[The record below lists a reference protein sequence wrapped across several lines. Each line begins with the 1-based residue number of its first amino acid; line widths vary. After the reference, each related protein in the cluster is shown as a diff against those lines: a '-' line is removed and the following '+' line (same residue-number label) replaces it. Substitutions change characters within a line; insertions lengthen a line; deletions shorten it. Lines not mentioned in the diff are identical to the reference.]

1 MRILILHGY
10 GLSGSGSAIYTRDL
24 IRALAGCGFD
34 VDLVCHEADLASAL
48 PRSLH
53 ATFQPGVARCSQ
65 RFGTSTVRAYALS
78 DRDVPVMYARP
89 ELPRGREIA
98 DWSGPELDEYTD
110 GVFSFLQ
117 RLGAQAGWD
126 AILVNHLAALC
137 PVAARWCREYGT
149 PWSAVVHG
157 TGLLYGFPH
166 APLRDRVIAAIESS
180 TSVVVLNREVRVR
193 VEAAFGDR
201 CPPLREVP
209 PGVDTARFQRR
220 DNTTTGR
227 VAFAG
232 RLTLDKGVHHLL
244 LAWPHVLER
253 CPGATLHLAGA
264 GGDAEVLR
272 AAFDDMCR
280 GDIRAAAARL
290 TAHGARTGRNALV
303 QHVETTCDVPQ
314 LDSAQ
319 RERLRNSITW
329 RGSLGRAEV
338 ATLLGES
345 HAAVLPAVV
354 PEAFPLA
361 VLEATA
367 AGAIP
372 VGTELS
378 GLGWLLRQVEASEPA
393 LAGRLIA
400 RTDAP
405 DPIATLG
412 RTLAAIIERPA
423 LRTSMDDAPRRFAEH
438 YEWQA
443 IAKRLVDSTHIV
455 PSERA
460 AAR

>member
-1 MRILILHGY
+1 MRVLILHGY

-53 ATFQPGVARCSQ
+53 ARVRPGVDRCSQ
-65 RFGTSTVRAYALS
+65 RIGTSTVRAYALT

-98 DWSGPELDEYTD
+98 DWSGSELDDYAD
-110 GVFSFLQ
+110 GVFTFLE
-117 RLGAQAGWD
+117 RLAAPGGWD
-126 AILVNHLAALC
+126 AILVNHLAGLC
-137 PVAARWCREYGT
+137 PVAARWCREHGT
-149 PWSAVVHG
+149 PWSAIVHG

-166 APLRDRVIAAIESS
+166 PPLRARVLEAIESS
-180 TSVVVLNREVRVR
+180 TRVVVLNQEVRIR

-201 CPPLREVP
+201 CPLLCEVP
-209 PGVDTARFQRR
+209 PGVDTARFRR
-220 DNTTTGR
+220 RGNTVDAR

-232 RLTLDKGVHHLL
+232 RLTLDKGIHHLL
-244 LAWPHVLER
+244 LAWPRVLER
-253 CPGATLHLAGA
+253 CPDATLHLAGA

-272 AAFDDMCR
+272 AAFDEMCR
-280 GDIRAAAARL
+280 GDVEEAGARL
-290 TAHGARTGRNALV
+290 RALATQTGRTALV
-303 QHVETTCDVPQ
+303 QHVEASCADLE
-314 LDSAQ
+314 LDPVQ
-319 RERLRNSITW
+319 RDRLRSSVTW
-329 RGSLGRAEV
+329 CGSLGRDEV

-367 AGAIP
+367 AGAVP

-405 DPIATLG
+405 DPVE
-412 RTLAAIIERPA
+412 TLAQTLTDIVERPD
-423 LRTSMDDAPRRFAEH
+423 LRASMDDAPRRFAEH

-443 IAKRLVDSTHIV
+443 IAKRLVDSTRTV
-455 PSERA
+455 PAERV